1 MYEEIN
7 RLKSKKN
14 ALIPILHIIQER
26 YGYIPENVV
35 DLLSKDLNLSKAEV
49 WGVITFYSD
58 FRLKPHGRHI
68 IKVCRSEA
76 CLAMGGRILQEH
88 IKHKLGIDF
97 GQTTDDGMFTL
108 EDIYCFGNC
117 ACAPSVMV
125 DGKLYGRA
133 FPERIDAIIEN
144 VLRKG
149 VKGNGR

>member
-35 DLLSKDLNLSKAEV
+35 DILSKELNLSKAEV

-58 FRLKPHGRHI
+58 FRLEPPGRHI

-76 CLAMGGRILQEH
+76 CLAMGGQILQEH
-88 IKHKLGIDF
+88 IKNKLGIGF
-97 GQTTDDGMFTL
+97 GQTTNDGMFTL

-133 FPERIDAIIEN
+133 FPERIDAIIESI
-144 VLRKG
+144 LRKG
-149 VKGNGR
+149 VKGNGK

>member
-1 MYEEIN
+1 
-7 RLKSKKN
+7 
-14 ALIPILHIIQER
+14 
-26 YGYIPENVV
+26 
-35 DLLSKDLNLSKAEV
+35 
-49 WGVITFYSD
+49 
-58 FRLKPHGRHI
+58 
-68 IKVCRSEA
+68 
-76 CLAMGGRILQEH
+76 MGGRILQEH